1 MCVISMDIAGVQ
13 QPVSVEEQDLNEVFS
28 LVYEELKRLGSYI
41 RRGQQGAT
49 LNTTALVHEA
59 WIKLKASKSLE
70 FKSEAH
76 FKHIAAKAM
85 RQILVDAA
93 RRRDARKRGG
103 AGEAIMVPLDFTIG
117 VRPTTGAEII
127 ALETALHKLEQMS
140 PRQLNVIEC
149 RFYGSM
155 TVEQTAEALEISTA
169 SVERDWRTARAWLA
183 AVLEPLP
190 IETSAS

>member
-1 MCVISMDIAGVQ
+1 
-13 QPVSVEEQDLNEVFS
+13 VSVEEQDLNEVFS

-41 RRGQQGAT
+41 RRGQPGAT

-59 WIKLKASKSLE
+59 WLKLKASKSLE

-93 RRRDARKRGG
+93 RRRAAKKRGG
-103 AGEAIMVPLDFTIG
+103 AGEAILVPMDFSVG
-117 VRPTTGAEII
+117 ASPTTSAEII
-127 ALETALHKLEQMS
+127 ALETALQTLERMS
-140 PRQLNVIEC
+140 PRQVNVIEC
-149 RFYGSM
+149 RFYGAM

-183 AVLEPLP
+183 STLEPA
-190 IETSAS
+190 ASGTEAS